1 SWVGGESNSNGGP
14 PLMNPNDA
22 EVVLNKLPNDAVS
35 TALRMLQS
43 IMTAQQQKE
52 RLYDGRNEEEGNQ
65 RMIKEKSNS
74 SNKQPLLVSLDGK
87 FFDIAEFAPRHPGG
101 EKVLQI
107 AAGSDIGQYLRGE
120 EELLGFIHK
129 HSLGAYNI
137 LKRYSLDKQFKN
149 DPLIDG
155 QEPILFKIGELGE

>member
-1 SWVGGESNSNGGP
+1 
-14 PLMNPNDA
+14 
-22 EVVLNKLPNDAVS
+22 
-35 TALRMLQS
+35 
-43 IMTAQQQKE
+43 
-52 RLYDGRNEEEGNQ
+52 
-65 RMIKEKSNS
+65 MIKEKSNS

-107 AAGSDIGQYLRGE
+107 AAGSDIGQFLKGE

-155 QEPILFKIGELGE
+155 QEPILFKIGELGERYWTWIHQPYDGAVRMFKSNFFRTTDSNCN